1 MDDISIDVVDDDGG
15 ESVSLF
21 ARYLGQRVGYAWL
34 AIEGDQAKL
43 VDIHLYR
50 RDSRWHWWPPF
61 YYRGVNYRGRGVG
74 SRLLSSAI
82 EICEGRGVQS
92 LTGEMHG
99 DITRLTRWYQGMGF
113 QVGPGLAI
121 VRDIRG
127 QESPLFATIQRIDRI
142 P

>member
-61 YYRGVNYRGRGVG
+61 YYRGVNYREGEWEAACYHPPSRYARGEEYK
-74 SRLLSSAI
+74 A
-82 EICEGRGVQS
+82 
-92 LTGEMHG
+92 
-99 DITRLTRWYQGMGF
+99 
-113 QVGPGLAI
+113 
-121 VRDIRG
+121 
-127 QESPLFATIQRIDRI
+127 
-142 P
+142 